1 MFKALPVFIP
11 GSGIL
16 SWVMTLKFQ
25 LHKTTS
31 IYFPAHLPAA
41 QQGLGWSEPCLLSL
55 WISSFLGNVPHLVMV
70 EGQEG
75 QAETF
80 KAFEGLGKPRSQAWH
95 QWNRKASACHRV
107 WNKGGANTC
116 WPVIWTAQLCYTCVL
131 AYAHTLAQR
140 GMDKNVCYNTGCAI
154 NS

>member
-31 IYFPAHLPAA
+31 IYFLAHLPAA

-107 WNKGGANTC
+107 WNKGGANT
-116 WPVIWTAQLCYTCVL
+116 VIVGLFSRSSWCSVTDHTALISWEISFTWLDV
-131 AYAHTLAQR
+131 
-140 GMDKNVCYNTGCAI
+140 
-154 NS
+154 